1 MRILFPMPPEPQSV
15 IKIAGTDGRIA
26 EARIENIE
34 GEIRSGTLFT
44 FLKYDNIVN
53 FLVNRAYLRYF
64 SNLMAHSFRE
74 IIDFS
79 KNIPEFKDLAL
90 QDQIALIKGS
100 CIEML
105 FIKVVFKTPIFIFEC
120 KYSPCLF
127 LLTLF
132 LFQLGYQYGYTQ
144 YKNTNILLVLYC
156 GRTFVRPKCKA
167 NSHEW
172 DKIVL

>member
-1 MRILFPMPPEPQSV
+1 MPPEPQSV

-34 GEIRSGTLFT
+34 GEIRSGTLFP
-44 FLKYDNIVN
+44 FLKYDNILN

-120 KYSPCLF
+120 K
-127 LLTLF
+127 
-132 LFQLGYQYGYTQ
+132 
-144 YKNTNILLVLYC
+144 
-156 GRTFVRPKCKA
+156 
-167 NSHEW
+167 
-172 DKIVL
+172 